1 MLVVCRRRGNG
12 VRWAEQLTL
21 TPEVPSAASQGVRL
35 WENDHYWRLAA
46 YSGDKH
52 RLVQVIAACGVQR
65 FHSPASYLGMSGRVG
80 AQWDR
85 AALWGGALGPGR
97 HVRILSKVD
106 AYLSDH
112 PSWPACWSRK
122 RPKLLSRSSRGTVR
136 CRPHLPSALPC
147 PVHAPGGPGLDVCLS
162 PVSPSAT
169 LLWLSSARWPPWAAV
184 VPNAHSQSQEKGG
197 GSPGACGEPIP
208 EEVCIM

>member
-1 MLVVCRRRGNG
+1 M
-12 VRWAEQLTL
+12 RWAEQLTL

-65 FHSPASYLGMSGRVG
+65 FHSPASYLGMSGCVG

-122 RPKLLSRSSRGTVR
+122 RPKLLSRSPRAQSDADPTS
-136 CRPHLPSALPC
+136 PPPC
-147 PVHAPGGPGLDVCLS
+147 PALS
-162 PVSPSAT
+162 T
-169 LLWLSSARWPPWAAV
+169 PWAGLAWMFV
-184 VPNAHSQSQEKGG
+184 
-197 GSPGACGEPIP
+197 
-208 EEVCIM
+208 

>member
-1 MLVVCRRRGNG
+1 M
-12 VRWAEQLTL
+12 RWAEQLTL
-21 TPEVPSAASQGVRL
+21 TSEVPSATSQGVRL

-112 PSWPACWSRK
+112 PSWPACSAGAPGHSPMQTPPPL
-122 RPKLLSRSSRGTVR
+122 RP
-136 CRPHLPSALPC
+136 ALPC
-147 PVHAPGGPGLDVCLS
+147 PRPGRARLGCLFKPS
-162 PVSPSAT
+162 VSISHLA
-169 LLWLSSARWPPWAAV
+169 LAV
-184 VPNAHSQSQEKGG
+184 VS
-197 GSPGACGEPIP
+197 
-208 EEVCIM
+208 

>member
-1 MLVVCRRRGNG
+1 M
-12 VRWAEQLTL
+12 RWAEQLTL

-65 FHSPASYLGMSGRVG
+65 FHSPASYLGMSGHVG

-112 PSWPACWSRK
+112 SSWPACWSRK
-122 RPKLLSRSSRGTVR
+122 RPKLLSRSPRAQSDADPTS
-136 CRPHLPSALPC
+136 PPPC
-147 PVHAPGGPGLDVCLS
+147 PALS
-162 PVSPSAT
+162 T
-169 LLWLSSARWPPWAAV
+169 PWAGPAWMFV
-184 VPNAHSQSQEKGG
+184 
-197 GSPGACGEPIP
+197 
-208 EEVCIM
+208 